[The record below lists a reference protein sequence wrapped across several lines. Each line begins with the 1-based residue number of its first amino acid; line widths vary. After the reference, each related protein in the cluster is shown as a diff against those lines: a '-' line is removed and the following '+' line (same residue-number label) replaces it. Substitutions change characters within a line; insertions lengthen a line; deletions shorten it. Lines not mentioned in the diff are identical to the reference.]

1 MKAPFNPGVLL
12 LLFFISTILSST
24 SVALSRLSFLPT
36 RKELPSTQD
45 VWAPDPGDDV
55 LSHALSR
62 VFPTSFQHN
71 PAYASAL
78 DIFRSLES
86 KPSCHRSAAA
96 SLVLDCSALDD
107 KKQDGGLKISYA
119 AQLAVCEFEATG
131 ISFPRECKDLGGG
144 KWLEVK
150 VMKCVK
156 KLEERPQWWTTLS
169 NNIQSAVVMCSA
181 IRHEV
186 EKGKISNLKN
196 HRLSLTRPYMQISF

>member
-1 MKAPFNPGVLL
+1 MKILFHQNVLL
-12 LLFFISTILSST
+12 LLVFVPKTFPSALFGLSH
-24 SVALSRLSFLPT
+24 LSFFSSQKDP
-36 RKELPSTQD
+36 PSVRD
-45 VWAPDPGDDV
+45 VWSTDSGDV

-62 VFPTSFQHN
+62 AFPSSLQHN

-96 SLVLDCSALDD
+96 SLVLDCSSLEG
-107 KKQDGGLKISYA
+107 KPQDGGLKISYA
-119 AQLAVCEFEATG
+119 AQLAICEFEATG
-131 ISFPRECKDLGGG
+131 ISFPRECKDLDRG
-144 KWLEVK
+144 KWLEVR

-169 NNIQSAVVMCSA
+169 NNIQNAVVMCSA

-186 EKGKISNLKN
+186 EKGRISSPGVICC
-196 HRLSLTRPYMQISF
+196 H

>member
-1 MKAPFNPGVLL
+1 MKSLFHPSVLL
-12 LLFFISTILSST
+12 LLVLISTMFSSM
-24 SVALSRLSFLPT
+24 SLAFSRLSFRPT
-36 RKELPSTQD
+36 QKDSPSIQD
-45 VWAPDPGDDV
+45 TWLPDPGDDM

-62 VFPTSFQHN
+62 VFPPSFQHN
-71 PAYASAL
+71 PVYASAL
-78 DIFRSLES
+78 EIFRSLES

-96 SLVLDCSALDD
+96 SLVLDCSSLEDRP
-107 KKQDGGLKISYA
+107 QDGGLKISYA

-131 ISFPRECKDLGGG
+131 ISFPRECKDLDGG

-186 EKGKISNLKN
+186 EKGKVSG
-196 HRLSLTRPYMQISF
+196 SEEP